1 MKAATALSFV
11 VTSLALASV
20 AALGPRAH
28 VMSTQLKPAA
38 AYTAIAEVPID
49 LSADLTLSLAR
60 ALSASPALSATMSAP
75 FVSHIPAEA
84 LSNYHSAQEHGLG
97 LRLVVKFVD
106 GLAIRSSSPAHGS
119 GHAEGVTTTVEA
131 SRTHAAEI
139 NRTLA
144 AHRATVRPVLQGV
157 GPEWEALVARAE
169 RLSGRA
175 QPDLRA
181 MMQVNVGTAASAN
194 ELVALGQALSILPS
208 VEFAE
213 VEFTGMPPPGSA
225 WKQATSPQDLMRDC
239 PVPPPDRNGSAAGSG
254 PTPDFTSL
262 QRYSR
267 GPDEGGFDAEVCCG
281 CASIVFSS
289 LVERVL
295 QPRCFQR
302 N

>member
-1 MKAATALSFV
+1 MRASTALSSV
-11 VTSLALASV
+11 LAALALASA
-20 AALGPRAH
+20 AALAPRAH
-28 VMSTQLKPAA
+28 VMGTQLKPAA
-38 AYTAIAEVPID
+38 AYTAIAE
-49 LSADLTLSLAR
+49 
-60 ALSASPALSATMSAP
+60 
-75 FVSHIPAEA
+75 
-84 LSNYHSAQEHGLG
+84 EHGLG
-97 LRLVVKFVD
+97 LRLVVKFAD
-106 GLAIRSSSPAHGS
+106 GLAIRSSSPPHGS
-119 GHAEGVTTTVEA
+119 GHAEGVTTTIEA
-131 SRTHAAEI
+131 SRAHATEI

-181 MMQVNVGTAASAN
+181 MMQVDVGAAASAT
-194 ELVALGQALSILPS
+194 ELVAIGRALSLLPS

-225 WKQATSPQDLMRDC
+225 WKQAASPQDLMRDC
-239 PVPPPDRNGSAAGSG
+239 PVPPPERNVSASGSG

-281 CASIVFSS
+281 CVLVCVLLAGGESSATVLALFSAQ
-289 LVERVL
+289 LLLRVCSG
-295 QPRCFQR
+295 RQR
-302 N
+302 KGRMVRGFATLTANTAGSGTTKT